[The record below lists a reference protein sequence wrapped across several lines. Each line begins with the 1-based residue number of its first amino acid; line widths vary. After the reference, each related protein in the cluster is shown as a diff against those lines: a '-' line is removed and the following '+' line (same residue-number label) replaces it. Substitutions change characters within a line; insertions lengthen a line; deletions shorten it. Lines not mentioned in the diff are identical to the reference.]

1 MHGASSWRSPR
12 QRRQSSVHVV
22 VFDDLVLLVE
32 VKSVRPTM
40 QLRLGPKGFASEL
53 TTKPNKA
60 FGKIDKTAV
69 LIAAR
74 KEEFAHIP
82 RTDGFRPL
90 PRPLGGRRP
99 GAAQPGSSAP
109 GGL

>member
-1 MHGASSWRSPR
+1 M
-12 QRRQSSVHVV
+12 
-22 VFDDLVLLVE
+22 LLVE

-69 LIAAR
+69 L
-74 KEEFAHIP
+74 AHIP